1 MPPAPP
7 LRLLHVLHPSHS
19 LHASISRR
27 HPTAKPVNYTS
38 RTFSSQQLHEVEH
51 ARHLRLS
58 IPTASSRP
66 RSPRSSG
73 AVGRSLQV
81 THWIHSAN
89 RRAGQPPRSLG
100 AQHLA
105 NCPSIRLIS
114 RSPFSCARQFSR
126 RLTASQSSGLV
137 DRTEAVEHWKTGED
151 GEGLLRDP
159 GQRNWHLGEI
169 AHGRKKGTTGKQSIG
184 HDTA

>member
-7 LRLLHVLHPSHS
+7 LRLLHVLQPSHS
-19 LHASISRR
+19 PHASISWR

-38 RTFSSQQLHEVEH
+38 HTFISQQLHEVEQH
-51 ARHLRLS
+51 ARHLRPSL
-58 IPTASSRP
+58 PMTLSRP

-73 AVGRSLQV
+73 AAGRSLQV
-81 THWIHSAN
+81 TQWIHSAN

-114 RSPFSCARQFSR
+114 RSPFSCARQLSR
-126 RLTASQSSGLV
+126 RLTASPLAWSPVPRLWSSGRLEKMEKGSCEIRANATGILARS
-137 DRTEAVEHWKTGED
+137 RTAK
-151 GEGLLRDP
+151 R
-159 GQRNWHLGEI
+159 R
-169 AHGRKKGTTGKQSIG
+169 RTTGKQSIG

>member
-7 LRLLHVLHPSHS
+7 LRLLHVLQPSHS

-38 RTFSSQQLHEVEH
+38 HHNFTSEQLHEVEH
-51 ARHLRLS
+51 ATHLRLL
-58 IPTASSRP
+58 IPTTFSRP
-66 RSPRSSG
+66 RSARSSG

-137 DRTEAVEHWKTGED
+137 DRIRGCGAVEDWRRWRRAPARSGPAQ
-151 GEGLLRDP
+151 LAPWRDRAR
-159 GQRNWHLGEI
+159 QKE
-169 AHGRKKGTTGKQSIG
+169 G
-184 HDTA
+184 HDRQTEHWT